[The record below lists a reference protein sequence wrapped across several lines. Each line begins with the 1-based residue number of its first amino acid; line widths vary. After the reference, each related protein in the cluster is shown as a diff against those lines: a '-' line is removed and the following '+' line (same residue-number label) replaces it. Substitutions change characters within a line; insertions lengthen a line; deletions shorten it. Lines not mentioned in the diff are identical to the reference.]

1 MNRNDRFWISFA
13 VAALMTL
20 AASQVLIRVARG
32 GAPPVSF
39 AAPVNYTTGVLPF
52 NSVLA
57 DFNGDKILDMA
68 VANSNP
74 GVATISVF
82 MGNGDGTFGPPATYA
97 VGNEPTALLAA
108 DFNGDHILDIAVA
121 NELGRGANQ
130 CLSILL
136 GKGDGT
142 FKPAVNYAGGKAPRG
157 IASGDF
163 NNDGVVDLA
172 VANNLDGSVS
182 IYIGNGDGSF
192 KPYVEYPA
200 DVNPK
205 AVAVGDFNNDGNQD
219 LAVANHDTNDVSILF
234 GDGKGH
240 FAAPVNYAVGLN
252 PRDVHVANLRGGVNE
267 QDLVTANGGET
278 TISVLLG
285 NGDGTF
291 QAAVPYPAG
300 NSPRWVILSDYNGD
314 GILDVAASDYDAS
327 SVDVLLGKGDGT
339 FGTPTVFKVGA
350 NPTGIQTGD
359 LNGDGRP
366 DLVVTIGGS
375 DTNPNHLVSVML
387 NTTPV
392 GLLVSP
398 SSLAFGVRVLGSKSP
413 AQVVTLSNTDTTAF
427 GISSITLTGPDPK
440 DFIQTNTCGTSIP
453 ASSSCTVSVSFDP
466 RSVNN
471 RTATLS
477 IADGAPGSPQTVALQ
492 GTGTAGSLTPATV
505 TFPRQKVGTTSN
517 PKVVTLTN
525 ASNSATL
532 AISGI
537 TLGGANPGDYSQ
549 TPTCGASLAPRASC
563 TISVTFSPQAT
574 GARPASLS
582 VKDNGGG
589 SPQTVVLTGTG
600 Q

>member
-1 MNRNDRFWISFA
+1 MNQYNRFWVMLSL
-13 VAALMTL
+13 AALLTL
-20 AASQVLIRVARG
+20 GASQFLIRVAKG
-32 GAPPVSF
+32 SPPAVSF

-52 NSVLA
+52 NNVLA

-82 MGNGDGTFGPPATYA
+82 MGVGNGTFGTPVTYA

-108 DFNGDHILDIAVA
+108 DFNGDHILDLAVA

-130 CLSILL
+130 CLSILI

-163 NNDGVVDLA
+163 NNDGIVDLA

-182 IYIGNGDGSF
+182 IYIGNGDGTF
-192 KPYVEYPA
+192 QPYVEYPA

-240 FAAPVNYAVGLN
+240 FAAPVNYPVGLN

-267 QDLVTANGGET
+267 QDLVTANGGAT

-300 NSPRWVILSDYNGD
+300 NSPRWVTLADYNGD
-314 GILDVAASDYDAS
+314 GIPDVAASDYDAS
-327 SVDVLLGKGDGT
+327 SVDVLLGTGT
-339 FGTPTVFKVGA
+339 GAFGAPTVFKVGA

-375 DTNPNHLVSVML
+375 DTTPNHLVSVLL
-387 NTTPV
+387 NTTPA
-392 GLLVSP
+392 GLLISP
-398 SSLAFGVRVLGSKSP
+398 SSLAFGVRVLGSTSP
-413 AQVVTLSNTDTTAF
+413 AQTVTLTNSDATALA
-427 GISSITLTGPDPK
+427 ISSITLTGTDPK

-453 ASSSCTVSVSFDP
+453 ASSACTVSVVFNP

-477 IADGAPGSPQTVALQ
+477 ISDAAPGSPQTVALQ
-492 GTGTAGSLTPATV
+492 GTGTAASLTPTTV
-505 TFPRQKVGTTSN
+505 TFARQKVGTTSN
-517 PKVVTLTN
+517 PKLVTLTN
-525 ASNSATL
+525 ASISATL
-532 AISGI
+532 SITSI
-537 TLGGANPGDYSQ
+537 TLGGTNATDFAQ
-549 TPTCGASLAPRASC
+549 TPSCGASLAPRASC
-563 TISVTFSPQAT
+563 TVSVTFSPTAT
-574 GARPASLS
+574 GARTATLS

-589 SPQTVVLTGTG
+589 SPQTVVLNGTG